1 MIAKN
6 NFNTLLKNR
15 VLLVLLLVSALLC
28 GFLFSYLYS
37 GNVPLMDNYNRE
49 IESSNV
55 EQFRIL
61 PEFSPEEDE
70 IKDLVQEYEISPE
83 DLASKSFSSLCDIYH
98 IDTAPLLTKRMEEL
112 EAEYHFTSELL
123 QRKYYITDYTVWY
136 LFTEPEFINKI
147 ALAEGSRPSSAGE
160 VLLSYQYAQH
170 HSIALG
176 DDISV
181 GELTFRVTGL
191 YTQAAESLIYNA
203 EYASSMNSEFNAGVI
218 LTTEGY
224 RSIENADE
232 EMIFVAVFDGNFRQ
246 EAISEMLN
254 DERVSS
260 VVESKQLTNYN
271 TLLSN
276 FSTSLTIMVV
286 GILIFLIVICIM
298 MLIIISNWF
307 QSNQKSFGIFL
318 GMGYSRLSL
327 SFSFLIL
334 VFPVV
339 LGVGGGSAAG
349 LLMAESFIQTY
360 CDVFNVVPAAVS
372 ASILVPVVVFDL
384 AVILL
389 FSALIVLHA
398 LHLSGQSIIS
408 MITNRSSD
416 RVNVPI
422 TKAKSL
428 VRNASYSTRI
438 KSAYMLK
445 HLSRFLT
452 MIFVCM
458 LAIILVSFS
467 LSIYNLSHK
476 NLDALSNQFQYTQI
490 VSYSDTRTDLQYDNL
505 KNTFYKDTLY
515 FVDTLEKEIN
525 RYYTIYAIN
534 PDCSCL
540 DLRNQN
546 GDSLLT
552 IPEKQIVISAKL
564 ADQYGLSIGNIVHI
578 RSVDGNLVPYTV
590 FGINTTKYDTNLYVG
605 EAAKTELFDCD
616 SKDAFNGEFTNIRTA
631 ESDDC
636 KIITKE
642 QQLRNVESLL
652 SGSTSLI
659 PVLFAITVI
668 MIVSVSCL
676 FAYIN
681 IRENKKDIIIL
692 SLLGYRDG
700 QIFRLIINLY
710 SAAVI
715 IGIVLGFFLVN
726 PFLQAVQSS
735 INTSTDI
742 MISLFVDP
750 LVSVLAGC
758 AIFVF
763 YNLVIS
769 AAMLSLKKINRNEI
783 LAE

>member
-28 GFLFSYLYS
+28 GFLFSYLYA
-37 GNVPLMDNYNRE
+37 GNIPLMDNYNRE
-49 IESSNV
+49 MESSNV

-61 PEFSPEEDE
+61 PELLPEEDE
-70 IKDLVQEYEISPE
+70 IKDLVQEYEISLE

-98 IDTAPLLTKRMEEL
+98 IDTVSLLTKRMEEL

-123 QRKYYITDYTVWY
+123 QRKYYMTDHTVWY

-147 ALAEGSRPSSAGE
+147 TLAEGSRPSSAGE

-170 HSIALG
+170 HSIAPG

-181 GELTFRVTGL
+181 SGLTFRVTGL

-203 EYASSMNSEFNAGVI
+203 KYASSMNSEFNAGVI

-232 EMIFVAVFDGNFRQ
+232 EMIFVAVFDGNFLQ

-286 GILIFLIVICIM
+286 GILIFLIVISIM

-334 VFPVV
+334 LFPVV
-339 LGVGGGSAAG
+339 LGVGGGSAVG
-349 LLMAESFIQTY
+349 LLMAESFIKTY

-372 ASILVPVVVFDL
+372 VSILVLVLMFDL
-384 AVILL
+384 AVIFL
-389 FSALIVLHA
+389 FSALIVLRA
-398 LHLSGQSIIS
+398 LHLSGQSVIS

-416 RVNVPI
+416 RVNVLI

-428 VRNASYSTRI
+428 VRGASYATRI

-445 HLSRFLT
+445 HFSRFLT

-476 NLDALSNQFQYTQI
+476 NLDALSAQFRYTQI
-490 VSYSDTRTDLQYDNL
+490 VNYSDTRTDLQYDNL
-505 KNTFYKDTLY
+505 KNTFYKGTLY
-515 FVDTLEKEIN
+515 FVDTQGKEIN

-534 PDCSCL
+534 SDCYCL

-546 GDSLLT
+546 GDSLLA

-564 ADQYGLSIGNIVHI
+564 ADQYSLSIGNVVHI

-590 FGINTTKYDTNLYVG
+590 FDINTTQYDTNLYVG

-616 SKDAFNGEFTNIRTA
+616 SKDAFNGEFTNIQTA

-636 KIITKE
+636 KIITKD
-642 QQLRNVESLL
+642 QQLRNIESLL

-668 MIVSVSCL
+668 VIVSISCL
-676 FAYIN
+676 IAYIN

-769 AAMLSLKKINRNEI
+769 AAMFSLKKINHNEI